1 MLPAELL
8 DRHRSDEAEG
18 FMSMLRVPP
27 GRMGRLWVLSRLEL
41 AERGVSLL
49 EEKLRLL
56 GHRREA
62 LRRRADETRRQWH
75 DACREADM
83 WGVRA
88 ALLGGQRAIALA
100 TPGEQASVTIEW
112 ATTTGVRY
120 PDRALCTF
128 PSDDDTQAV
137 YMSSATVRASRA
149 YRAAVGV
156 AAEYAAAQSALATIE
171 REFRATQLRAR
182 ALSRHW
188 LPRLRD
194 ELARIELELEEQD
207 RAEAIRLRL
216 AQRGRG

>member
-1 MLPAELL
+1 MLQ
-8 DRHRSDEAEG
+8 
-18 FMSMLRVPP
+18 VPP

-56 GHRREA
+56 GNRREA
-62 LRRRADETRRQWH
+62 LQRRADETRRQWH

-88 ALLGGQRAIALA
+88 ALLGGQVAIALA

-112 ATTTGVRY
+112 AMTTGVRY
-120 PDRALCTF
+120 PDRALCTL

-137 YMSSATVRASRA
+137 YIGSATVQASRA
-149 YRAAVGV
+149 YRAAVG
-156 AAEYAAAQSALATIE
+156 AAAQYAAAQSALATIE
-171 REFRATQLRAR
+171 REFSATHLRVR